1 MVCKTCYGNPLSIKR
16 NMKIGGTPSIEVLN
30 PATNLIMAVKHI
42 VEYYNQVCDQYLLL
56 QEELKDF
63 QKEVENGLVEPE
75 RIETLKQVIEPV
87 KNNYMTLSWIMYLL
101 NQPQRDS
108 KERAYQKR
116 MKTFT
121 EKLDKKFSKE
131 GILLENEET
140 ISSIGKV

>member
-1 MVCKTCYGNPLSIKR
+1 
-16 NMKIGGTPSIEVLN
+16 
-30 PATNLIMAVKHI
+30 MAVKHI

-108 KERAYQKR
+108 KERAYKKR
-116 MKTFT
+116 MKAFT